1 MLERTKTR
9 TTEEFAEICFQVPV
23 AKAAKVRE
31 TIENMLALA
40 GIRCTIDARTDDDET
55 VPLEEVF
62 PDIHPGSAIRGLR
75 FREELTQARLAE
87 IMGVKRQHISEME
100 NGKRPIGKAMAKRLA
115 KALNTGYKVFL

>member
-40 GIRCTIDARTDDDET
+40 GIRCMIDARTDDDET
-55 VPLEEVF
+55 VSLEEFF

-75 FREELTQARLAE
+75 FREDLTQAQLAE
-87 IMGVKRQHISEME
+87 IIGVKRQHISEME